1 VAFPWRLWPRR
12 GKVES
17 APAPPPRIANFDAI
31 LLEPEHYEIV
41 AAVGESHHQPELRDI
56 CGSAR
61 WEEVRYRTTAVLVP
75 EPENPHDPMAVAV
88 VAGAEDRGRP
98 VGHLS
103 RGDAADYYPAVVA
116 AARADRL
123 IACHALICGRGPGSE
138 TMNVGIFLHLPEA
151 EDALREVEEHV
162 RE

>member
-1 VAFPWRLWPRR
+1 MAFPWRLWPRR
-12 GKVES
+12 GK
-17 APAPPPRIANFDAI
+17 
-31 LLEPEHYEIV
+31 
-41 AAVGESHHQPELRDI
+41 
-56 CGSAR
+56 
-61 WEEVRYRTTAVLVP
+61 
-75 EPENPHDPMAVAV
+75 VAV

-116 AARADRL
+116 AAQAHRL